1 MGDLIIPTSI
11 VTAVTVEEATEL
23 ARIATGKTVLELGAY
38 HGFSTIVL
46 ASVAER
52 VISVD
57 WHQGDDHAGRGDT
70 WDLFINNLRQYG
82 VADKVTVC
90 RGRFEDEVP
99 RLVDQGFTADGA
111 FIDGMHDL
119 ASVERDLKLALM
131 LVKPGGFIALH
142 DYGRCTENGYPG
154 FEVTQVG
161 DRFGVDH
168 TVGFLGWG
176 TVPQAG
182 CDR

>member
-1 MGDLIIPTSI
+1 M
-11 VTAVTVEEATEL
+11 
-23 ARIATGKTVLELGAY
+23 
-38 HGFSTIVL
+38 
-46 ASVAER
+46 
-52 VISVD
+52 
-57 WHQGDDHAGRGDT
+57 
-70 WDLFINNLRQYG
+70 
-82 VADKVTVC
+82 TVC

-99 RLVDQGFTADGA
+99 RLVDQGFKQADGA

-142 DYGRCTENGYPG
+142 DYGRCTENGYPRIRSHPG
-154 FEVTQVG
+154 RRPVG
-161 DRFGVDH
+161 VNH